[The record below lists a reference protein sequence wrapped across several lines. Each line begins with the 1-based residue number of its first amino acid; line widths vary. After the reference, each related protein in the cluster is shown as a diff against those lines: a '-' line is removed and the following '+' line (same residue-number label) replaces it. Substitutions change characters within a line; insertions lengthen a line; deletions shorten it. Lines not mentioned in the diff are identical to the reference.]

1 MSNAF
6 RGPTMIASATTLFT
20 PAILIH
26 TAAALTALVLGALMF
41 LRPKGSGS
49 HRKLGRTWAALML
62 VIIFSSFFIRTS
74 GSFSWI
80 HLLSVGSLIALVLAV
95 HHARR
100 RNVAAH
106 RRIMIGLYAGGLIT
120 AGFFTLLP
128 SRLLG
133 EQLWRMMGWLG

>member
-1 MSNAF
+1 MTA
-6 RGPTMIASATTLFT
+6 PTLSLLT
-20 PAILIH
+20 PAILVH
-26 TAAALTALVLGALMF
+26 TIAAVAALVLGALMF
-41 LRPKGSGS
+41 LRPKGSGA
-49 HRKLGRTWAALML
+49 HRSLGRTWALLML

-80 HLLSVGSLIALVLAV
+80 HLLSIGSLVALVLAV
-95 HHARR
+95 RHARR

>member
-1 MSNAF
+1 MN
-6 RGPTMIASATTLFT
+6 ASAMTLFT

-26 TAAALTALVLGALMF
+26 TTAALVAIVVGALMF

-49 HRKLGRTWAALML
+49 HRTLGRTWALLML

-80 HLLSVGSLIALVLAV
+80 HLLSVGSLVALVLAV
-95 HHARR
+95 RHARR
-100 RNVAAH
+100 HNIAAH
-106 RRIMIGLYAGGLIT
+106 KRIMIGLYAGGLVT

-133 EQLWRMMGWLG
+133 EQLWRLMGWLG